1 MNFIISILIG
11 AMVSL
16 MCMFNGT
23 LSDAYG
29 YYTSSIII
37 HVVGLI
43 LMIAI
48 ILINKTKISI
58 KKGIPIYLYSAGAVG
73 VFTVVFTNISFLK
86 LGASLTIAIGL
97 LGQSVISLIV
107 DHLGLLGA
115 KENKFNRK
123 KLIGLSIIIIGIIVM
138 TI

>member
-1 MNFIISILIG
+1 MNYIISILIG

-23 LSDAYG
+23 LSNAYG
-29 YYTSSIII
+29 NYTSSIII
-37 HVVGLI
+37 HLVGLI
-43 LMIAI
+43 LLIVI
-48 ILINKTKISI
+48 ILLKKTKISI
-58 KKGIPIYLYSAGAVG
+58 KKDIPIYLYSAGAVG

-97 LGQSVISLIV
+97 LGQSAISIIV
-107 DHLGLLGA
+107 DHLGILGA
-115 KENKFNRK
+115 KVNKFNRK
-123 KLIGLSIIIIGIIVM
+123 KLIGLSVIIIGILVM